1 MEIIWVNIAHM
12 KDKEGNSKES
22 GSMFHVTEDIRS
34 EWYRDRVCRRLYIL
48 FILIKTW
55 F

>member
-22 GSMFHVTEDIRS
+22 GSMFHVTEDILS
-34 EWYRDRVCRRLYIL
+34 EWYRVVCVTDFIFCL
-48 FILIKTW
+48 F
-55 F
+55 

>member
-34 EWYRDRVCRRLYIL
+34 EWYRVVCVADFIFCL
-48 FILIKTW
+48 F
-55 F
+55 

>member
-12 KDKEGNSKES
+12 KDKEGNSKVIGLDVPCHRGYS
-22 GSMFHVTEDIRS
+22 VWMISC
-34 EWYRDRVCRRLYIL
+34 VCHRLYIL